1 MSPGREAT
9 YGEAALLDVPRGAAA
24 VLARLGTQVLVC
36 DGAMGTMLHSGG
48 VSLDRALPELSV
60 SQPELVRAIH
70 RAYIAAGAQLIE
82 TNTFGASR
90 FRLARH
96 GLQDRVAEINRAGVR
111 VARQAREQAEAPS
124 VLVAGSV
131 APATGTGH
139 VGQIAPAE
147 LRDAFREQIA
157 ALVEAGVDLLMLETF
172 SSLAEM
178 VEAIGAARA
187 LSGLPIGAQMT
198 FVEDGRTLTGDTPA
212 EVASALDALDVA
224 VIGAN
229 CALGPQGLLEV
240 LRELAR
246 HADRPL
252 AAQPNAGPPTLLDG
266 RFRYTA
272 DPAYFARYARSFVEV
287 GAAMVG
293 GCCGTTPAHIE
304 AVAAAVGSLSPARHE
319 RPPSSGRAPR
329 PAEPSPAPVPVS
341 SSSRLVEKLAARTF
355 VVACELPPP
364 ESGDAERAL
373 QDVARLRAAGCD
385 AAVVA
390 PVRSTRAQLS
400 STSLALLIQ
409 ERVPELEAIL
419 TVTTWDR
426 SVIALQA
433 DLLGAHAFGLRH
445 VICRTGT
452 PPFQGDY
459 PNVAGIWDID
469 GLGLSE
475 MLHGLNEG
483 RDHHGTPLGR
493 PTAFVIGARI
503 HPAADDFERQVR
515 SVRAKIAAGA
525 SYLLTPPVF
534 DVDALARLLEAAGNP
549 DLPVLLGIMPLR
561 DVRHAEYL
569 QHEVPDMAV
578 PDPVIQRMWKAG
590 GRGAEVG
597 LEVALEL
604 LATARA
610 RGHVHGVV
618 VSSGTGSADEIVRV
632 LGALPR

>member
-1 MSPGREAT
+1 MSPRRPANHGP
-9 YGEAALLDVPRGAAA
+9 AALLDEPKSATA
-24 VLARLGTQVLVC
+24 VLGRLGTQVLVC

-48 VSLDRALPELSV
+48 VSLDRSLPELSL
-60 SQPELVRAIH
+60 SQPDLVRAIH

-82 TNTFGASR
+82 SNTFGASR

-96 GLQDRVAEINRAGVR
+96 GLEDRVAEINLAGAR
-111 VARQAREQAEAPS
+111 VAREAREQAEAPS

-131 APATGTGH
+131 APATPTGYH
-139 VGQIAPAE
+139 GQISGTE
-147 LRDAFREQIA
+147 LREAFREQIA
-157 ALVEAGVDLLMLETF
+157 ALAEAGVDLLMFETF
-172 SSLAEM
+172 SSLPEI
-178 VEAIGAARA
+178 VEALGVAREVT
-187 LSGLPIGAQMT
+187 GLPLVAQMT

-212 EVASALDALDVA
+212 EVATALESLDVA

-240 LRELAR
+240 LRELGR
-246 HADRPL
+246 HTSLPL

-272 DPAYFARYARSFVEV
+272 DPAYFARSAHNFVKA

-304 AVAAAVGSLSPARHE
+304 AVVAAIGGLPVAERRRSAR
-319 RPPSSGRAPR
+319 RAPR
-329 PAEPSPAPVPVS
+329 THGPGASPSPAS
-341 SSSRLVEKLAARTF
+341 SSSPFADKLAARSF
-355 VVACELPPP
+355 VVAAELSPPV
-364 ESGDAERAL
+364 SVDAEGAL
-373 QDVARLRAAGCD
+373 RDAAQLRAAGCD
-385 AAVVA
+385 AVVVA
-390 PVRSTRAQLS
+390 PVRSTRAQVS
-400 STSLALLIQ
+400 SASLALLIQ
-409 ERVPELEAIL
+409 ERVPDLEAIL

-452 PPFQGDY
+452 PPLQGDY

-469 GLGLSE
+469 GLGLSQ
-475 MLHGLNEG
+475 MLNGLNQG

-525 SYLLTPPVF
+525 GYLIAPPVF
-534 DVDALARLLEAAGNP
+534 DVDALARLLDAAGAG
-549 DLPVLLGIMPLR
+549 DLPVLLGVMPLR
-561 DVRHAEYL
+561 DFRHAEYL
-569 QHEVPDMAV
+569 QHEVPDTAV
-578 PDPVIQRMWKAG
+578 PEALLQRMWKAG
-590 GRGAEVG
+590 PRGAEAG
-597 LEVALEL
+597 LEIALEL

-610 RGHVHGVV
+610 RGLAHGVV
-618 VSSGTGSADEIVRV
+618 VHSASGSADEMIRV